1 MSELDYEQEYK
12 FLKNRIEDIF
22 ELFWDE
28 DDYDCPT
35 LANKLYL
42 LESKL
47 GGWEMALNDWHKMAE
62 VLMST
67 YNISDKEWIK
77 LWEVSNV

>member
-1 MSELDYEQEYK
+1 
-12 FLKNRIEDIF
+12 
-22 ELFWDE
+22 
-28 DDYDCPT
+28 
-35 LANKLYL
+35 
-42 LESKL
+42 
-47 GGWEMALNDWHKMAE
+47 MALNDWHKMAE